1 MRISKKVWNRYAK
14 TLTRLSAAAAA
25 EMERAYE
32 TLVASGATDEQLR
45 QGLIA
50 AATAIAAKYGNAAGA
65 AACEIYDAV
74 AAAQRASVPAAL
86 PAATATRGEAA
97 KVVNSSLLRSKRADV
112 LGSAVGQLV
121 KQAGADTT
129 LQNAKRDGAQW
140 AWIPSAGETCAFCIT
155 LASQGWL
162 PASEAQMNGE
172 HAEHI
177 HPNCGCAFAIRFGD
191 DLEVDGYN
199 PGVYKRL
206 YDDSPGD
213 NSKEK
218 INSMRREFYA
228 ENKEEINA
236 QKRDAYAKR
245 QELNA
250 PGAEETVVG

>member
-14 TLTRLSAAAAA
+14 TLNRLSAAAAS

-32 TLVASGATDEQLR
+32 TLVASGLTDAELR

-50 AATAIAAKYGNAAGA
+50 AAQAIAAKYGNAAGA

-97 KVVNSSLLRSKRADV
+97 KAVDNAMFRSKRADV

-129 LQNAKRDGAQW
+129 LMNARRDGAQW
-140 AWIPSAGETCAFCIT
+140 AWVPSAGETCAFCIE
-155 LASQGWL
+155 LAGFGWL
-162 PASEAQMNGE
+162 PASKAQMDGD

-191 DLEVDGYN
+191 DLDIAGYN

-206 YDDSPGD
+206 FDDAPGATED
-213 NSKEK
+213 EK
-218 INSMRREFYA
+218 LNAMRRSFYK
-228 ENKEEINA
+228 ENKAEIQA

-250 PGAEETVVG
+250 PSAEETVVG

>member
-1 MRISKKVWNRYAK
+1 MRISKKVWNRYAR
-14 TLTRLSAAAAA
+14 TLNRVSKAAAA
-25 EMERAYE
+25 EMERAYL
-32 TLVASGATDEQLR
+32 TLVESGASGEQLR

-74 AAAQRASVPAAL
+74 AAMQRASVPAAL

-97 KVVNSSLLRSKRADV
+97 KAVDTALFRSKRADV
-112 LGSAVGQLV
+112 LGAAVGQLV

-140 AWIPSAGETCAFCIT
+140 AWVPSGGETCAFCIE
-155 LASQGWL
+155 LAGFGWL

-199 PGVYKRL
+199 PRVYKKI
-206 YDDSPGD
+206 YDDAPGATPD
-213 NSKEK
+213 EK
-218 INSMRREFYA
+218 LNAMRREFYA
-228 ENKEEINA
+228 ENKAEINA
-236 QKRDAYAKR
+236 QKRDAYEKR
-245 QELNA
+245 KELNA
-250 PGAEETVVG
+250 SSAEETVVG